1 MNDRLKFLRHTDF
14 LIFWANF
21 EEKTDWSIYITEHA
35 LVKVEVDGDKIGKIW
50 YEDIANDLRLFYL
63 P

>member
-21 EEKTDWSIYITEHA
+21 EGKTDWSIYITEHA
-35 LVKVEVDGDKIGKIW
+35 LVKVEVYGDKIGKIW